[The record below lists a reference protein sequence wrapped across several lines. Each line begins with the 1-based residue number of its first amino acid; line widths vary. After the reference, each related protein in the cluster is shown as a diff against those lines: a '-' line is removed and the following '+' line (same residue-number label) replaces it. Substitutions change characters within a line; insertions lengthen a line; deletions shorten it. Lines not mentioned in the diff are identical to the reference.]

1 MIVPGPYQLR
11 KSPSASRITAHSPI
25 RPSPRAAFTL
35 QQFSSG
41 EPGRHWKSISWKFA
55 LRTPSIGVLYVL
67 HRPLGAHIPSAEF
80 SVESSSSSA
89 TIDSPVI
96 ASISTLIAIQAIVQ
110 QVSIAPRW

>member
-1 MIVPGPYQLR
+1 MLPGRYQLR
-11 KSPSASRITAHSPI
+11 ERPSASVNRAQSPI

-41 EPGRHWKSISWKFA
+41 DPGRDWKTISWKFA

-67 HRPLGAHIPSAEF
+67 HRPVGENRPRAEL

-89 TIDSPVI
+89 TIGSRVNR
-96 ASISTLIAIQAIVQ
+96 SISTLMAIQAIVQ
-110 QVSIAPRW
+110 QVSIA